1 MDKIYAKKIS
11 EDTRR
16 NYNLIA
22 DDFSRTRRN
31 LWPELSFLKEYV
43 ENGDKILDLGCGN
56 GRLAELFKDKEIE
69 YIGIDNSEKLIELA
83 KNRYAA
89 EKIRFIATDGVNL
102 PFPENYFDK
111 IFSIAVLHHIPS
123 RELRLKFL
131 SEARRVLKKDGIAVF
146 TVWNLWQKKGIKFQD
161 ADALIPQC
169 DFISVNFAQTKDT
182 EKFLNAKRINSLKK
196 NAVVINTAPMELVD
210 IDALLKRLAKNDITF
225 MFDHSDETDPKDMK
239 KLSKYPNCIIY
250 PPMAYITD
258 EARVIKQEMF
268 VSNIENFLKGKPKNV
283 VN

>member
-1 MDKIYAKKIS
+1 MDKVYAKKIS

-69 YIGIDNSEKLIELA
+69 YVGIDNSEKLIELA
-83 KNRYAA
+83 KNRYAT

-102 PFPENYFDK
+102 PFPDSYFNK

-131 SEARRVLKKDGIAVF
+131 NEAQRVLKKDGIVVF
-146 TVWNLWQKKGIKFQD
+146 TVWNLWQKKGIKFQIKFFF
-161 ADALIPQC
+161 LKILGLSRL
-169 DFISVNFAQTKDT
+169 DFRDVLMPYAAK
-182 EKFLNAKRINSLKK
+182 NAKVLRYYHAFTKKELSNLFLKAGFGTDK
-196 NAVVINTAPMELVD
+196 AG
-210 IDALLKRLAKNDITF
+210 LLSRG
-225 MFDHSDETDPKDMK
+225 DEKGDYYNYHIIAK
-239 KLSKYPNCIIY
+239 KLN
-250 PPMAYITD
+250 
-258 EARVIKQEMF
+258 
-268 VSNIENFLKGKPKNV
+268 
-283 VN
+283 

>member
-69 YIGIDNSEKLIELA
+69 YVGIDNSEKLIELA
-83 KNRYAA
+83 KNRYAT

-102 PFPENYFDK
+102 PFPDSYFNK

-146 TVWNLWQKKGIKFQD
+146 TVWNLWQKKGIKFQIKYFF
-161 ADALIPQC
+161 LKILGLSRL
-169 DFISVNFAQTKDT
+169 DFRDVLMPYAAK
-182 EKFLNAKRINSLKK
+182 NAKVLRYYHAFTKKELSNLFLKAGFGTDK
-196 NAVVINTAPMELVD
+196 AG
-210 IDALLKRLAKNDITF
+210 LLSRG
-225 MFDHSDETDPKDMK
+225 DEKGDYYNYHIIAK
-239 KLSKYPNCIIY
+239 KLN
-250 PPMAYITD
+250 
-258 EARVIKQEMF
+258 
-268 VSNIENFLKGKPKNV
+268 
-283 VN
+283 